1 MKNIPYEETDL
12 YKIRH
17 TAAHLLAMA
26 AYEFDPEVKFAIGPP
41 IENGFY
47 YDFEFSKPIN
57 DDDLSILEKSMRKII
72 SNNYKVQQK
81 FIPRQAALQKA
92 NASGQIF
99 KEELM
104 SDLSDAD
111 LSHYGID
118 WFWDLCK
125 GPHVVSTK
133 EIGAVKLLKLAGAYW
148 RGDEKKPMLT
158 RIYGTAFATQKE
170 LDEYLKMLEEAKAR
184 DHKILGVK
192 LGLFTFS
199 DLVGSGLP
207 LWTPKG
213 MLLRETLDEIV
224 WSLRKKR
231 GYQKVEIPHI
241 TKKELYIK
249 SGHWEKFKDELFT
262 VKTREGHEFALKPMN
277 CPHHTQIFAAE
288 PKSYRDMP
296 VRYANTTMVYRD
308 EQSGELAG
316 LSRVRSITQDDAHIF
331 CRVSQIK
338 AEVSATWDIVNEFYA
353 KFGFELSTR
362 LSLSD
367 PDNMDNYLG
376 DRANWQMAEDTLRE
390 IAKVRKVDFSEAIG
404 EAAFYGP
411 KVDFIGR
418 DSLGREWQVAT
429 IQLDF
434 NMPKRFDLEFIN
446 EDGKKETPVMIHAA
460 IMGSLERFIANIIE
474 HYGGDFPAW
483 LSPVQFV
490 VVPVSEK
497 LADYAQSV
505 HSQLLESNLRSVL
518 DDSNNTLGKR
528 IRTAETQKVPFI
540 IVVGEKEKLEGTLTL
555 RSRKT
560 NVQKTMKINELLALT
575 ELQP

>member
-17 TAAHLLAMA
+17 TAAHVLAMA

-47 YDFEFSKPIN
+47 YDFEFSKPVN

-367 PDNMDNYLG
+367 PNNMDNYLG

-490 VVPVSEK
+490 IVPVSEK
-497 LADYAQSV
+497 LADYAKSV